1 MTQTEG
7 DRGEHSDGCKHGCEH
22 FEMEDNNDGK
32 EIEEPKVKEVHFKT
46 DEKVTEEKDI
56 KDLIEEWT
64 TAHHTVKLPSMVWH
78 GSEAWTQVAFLGSF
92 QRQW

>member
-22 FEMEDNNDGK
+22 FETEDNNDGK

-56 KDLIEEWT
+56 KDLIDNENG
-64 TAHHTVKLPSMVWH
+64 HDLNNKV
-78 GSEAWTQVAFLGSF
+78 SETPHDIDA
-92 QRQW
+92 QRDF